1 MHRFPSTKNNRQL
14 FAGVFLK
21 KWTKFWMRYAGLTQF
36 GRFSMRLAACF
47 SPPYKERIPL
57 SFLGEKGF
65 VEHTAI
71 INHPNFRVGKHCFIG
86 DKVIINERK
95 NGGKIELGDR
105 VQILRDTTLE
115 TGSGGQIIIG
125 DNSSIHPCCHLYS
138 YLEPIEIGS
147 GVMIAPICALYSYD
161 HGISPNETIRK
172 QPYQSKGPI
181 IIGNEAWI
189 GVKATILSGVR
200 IGNGAVIGAA
210 SVVLDDVPDGAIV
223 VGIPARVQK
232 NRAALVSIPLTLQHR
247 D

>member
-1 MHRFPSTKNNRQL
+1 MHRFPSTKKNRQH
-14 FAGVFLK
+14 FVGVFLEN
-21 KWTKFWMRYAGLTQF
+21 WTKFWMRHASLTHF
-36 GRFSMRLAACF
+36 GRISMRLAAWF

-57 SFLGEKGF
+57 SHLSEKGF

-105 VQILRDTTLE
+105 VEILRDTTLE

-147 GVMIAPICALYSYD
+147 GVMIAPSCALFSYN
-161 HGISPNETIRK
+161 HGMVPNETIRK
-172 QPYQSKGPI
+172 QPLQSKGPI

-189 GVKATILSGVR
+189 GVRATILSGVK
-200 IGNGAVIGAA
+200 IGNGAVIGAG
-210 SVVLDDVPDGAIV
+210 SVVSDDVPDGAIV

-232 NRAALVSIPLTLQHR
+232 NRAEIV
-247 D
+247 